1 MELIRSAC
9 RERVIMRLDEAF
21 LLPPEFNKATDD
33 PFDIAPFTSTDFKQD
48 MMSVVAY
55 HWNRLPE
62 STKNTWRDRAERLNS
77 RPLAGQFNALP
88 LSYIGNNTHEQLH
101 KVILKRDFSSFM
113 HKLRKKFKKYE
124 NKTGLYN
131 KNEKVGDLVQKIEHK
146 FYFFQTVPYTVILA
160 IFGRTLDKFYD
171 YERVDNKTGKV
182 ASYHILSQER
192 VYEILSCEDLHCSQF
207 HTYDGVE
214 VLHNLCS
221 FGSFNWVDGGQ
232 STKFYGWTKDRRN
245 GRMTVRFNNYDDTQ
259 ILSATFELPLW
270 NETLKM
276 YTFQNKLSLCTR
288 FRITTFF
295 PIMMQVNPISCL
307 VKIVASRAC
316 ESICEDFENVFNTT
330 LSS

>member
-1 MELIRSAC
+1 MDVDVQSIVSDPFYLYEKASTSRNSTGYHVFLRCSFWRWKANAYSEERKMELIRSAC

-62 STKNTWRDRAERLNS
+62 ATKNTWRDHAERLNS

-113 HKLRKKFKKYE
+113 HELRKKFKKYE

-160 IFGRTLDKFYD
+160 SVEHWINFMIMKGWITK
-171 YERVDNKTGKV
+171 
-182 ASYHILSQER
+182 QER
-192 VYEILSCEDLHCSQF
+192 LRHIIYCL
-207 HTYDGVE
+207 
-214 VLHNLCS
+214 
-221 FGSFNWVDGGQ
+221 
-232 STKFYGWTKDRRN
+232 RREC
-245 GRMTVRFNNYDDTQ
+245 MKY
-259 ILSATFELPLW
+259 
-270 NETLKM
+270 
-276 YTFQNKLSLCTR
+276 
-288 FRITTFF
+288 
-295 PIMMQVNPISCL
+295 
-307 VKIVASRAC
+307 
-316 ESICEDFENVFNTT
+316 
-330 LSS
+330 